1 MKSAKNIIDKIFL
14 DFTYKTNGRGKT
26 SATDETRSFFYDNLL
41 PKIDNLLTTRGETAD
56 IRIESLTIDLE
67 KISLDDLPYKLLSEL
82 EAQLDRHAAP
92 MTVSRRKKASRSP
105 GAGNID
111 TLIDFLRTGTMPWHL
126 DSAVHP
132 EQLFA
137 VVAKKSKAQ
146 LLDRLRQVFSTSP
159 ISLERFLLQF
169 TDRQISEVFHSLVAS
184 NEYATIVRGWGDYMR
199 LIKQPEQLTA
209 VFTFIVHERTFI
221 NHEGFIK
228 AFALEVIIPYLNA
241 GMPLLPEITTELQNL
256 FTAKNGSSIPSTG
269 DKDLPVFFKTLE
281 RKYRNKLSTPK
292 NKKTAATIADE
303 ELVATK
309 EAKQA
314 ESENE
319 TTGSEDNSYKAD
331 NAGLVLLYP
340 YLQMF
345 FTELKLVKGEAF
357 INKAAQ
363 IKAVQVLQ
371 YLSAGSLKTP
381 EHLLALNKVICGI
394 DMAMPVSARLRLTKE
409 QKPVCDVLL
418 NSVIANWPPLKI
430 TSVEGFRQSFVQRS
444 GSLKKDDKDW
454 ILHIERKG
462 IDILLEQLP
471 WSFSIMKLPWNEYLI
486 HVQW

>member
-1 MKSAKNIIDKIFL
+1 MIALPQDENFLGLPNEANYAYQSSKVVIQQAPYEYSSSYLQGSANGPQAIIKASHFVECYDEELDGEIVNKVGICTLPPMNFTDKINENAV
-14 DFTYKTNGRGKT
+14 TYIEQ
-26 SATDETRSFFYDNLL
+26 ET
-41 PKIDNLLTTRGETAD
+41 E
-56 IRIESLTIDLE
+56 
-67 KISLDDLPYKLLSEL
+67 KLLNDDKFVVSLGAE
-82 EAQLDRHAAP
+82 H
-92 MTVSRRKKASRSP
+92 TV
-105 GAGNID
+105 
-111 TLIDFLRTGTMPWHL
+111 T
-126 DSAVHP
+126 
-132 EQLFA
+132 
-137 VVAKKSKAQ
+137 
-146 LLDRLRQVFSTSP
+146 
-159 ISLERFLLQF
+159 
-169 TDRQISEVFHSLVAS
+169 
-184 NEYATIVRGWGDYMR
+184 Y
-199 LIKQPEQLTA
+199 
-209 VFTFIVHERTFI
+209 
-221 NHEGFIK
+221 GFIK

-409 QKPVCDVLL
+409 QKQGCDVLL
-418 NSVIANWPPLKI
+418 NAVIANWPPLKN